1 MPFAWPRILF
11 AIKVLRL
18 EFRFFFWLFEI
29 SNFLDFRT
37 RPQAVITD
45 NVEALNSELKRKRDE
60 INHLL
65 DVNARIEDENRALT
79 AVNEE
84 NQLKMTEASEY
95 MDNLTEKYKK
105 MEAMV
110 TSRDVRSEEVTMD
123 IERKDAEILRLKQE
137 LLKRDQ
143 EADAILDEG

>member
-1 MPFAWPRILF
+1 M
-11 AIKVLRL
+11 
-18 EFRFFFWLFEI
+18 
-29 SNFLDFRT
+29 
-37 RPQAVITD
+37 
-45 NVEALNSELKRKRDE
+45 
-60 INHLL
+60 L

-123 IERKDAEILRLKQE
+123 VERKDAEIMRLKQE
-137 LLKRDQ
+137 LQKRDQ
-143 EADAILDEG
+143 EADAILDEGRDFNFVYV